1 MQVYSLLNKI
11 SPQCKLCRLRLP
23 RSILSIWLSGL
34 RLVNLLNQTGTHH
47 VRTCEINHSSDAPYT
62 EDQSLR
68 VDAMSKPSDIYARKE
83 LDRLDILQSHLTNIQ
98 APPGR
103 LTKLSRSLQGKKA
116 IVTGAASGMGR
127 ETAKVLADEGVQVAV
142 LDLDEKKVIAVVYEI
157 NTVHPGRAQGW
168 VCDVS
173 DRSRI
178 KQVCKE
184 VIEAFGG
191 LDILINN
198 AGISVG
204 GGAFDEDDS
213 FESRWDQTVDI
224 NLSAH
229 AIFIRACVPTLLKS
243 DAARIV
249 NIASTEHFV
258 TGPGNV
264 AYSATKSAVT
274 GLTRAFAVELG
285 KYQNI
290 TVNTICPGPIITGMT
305 ARIPPELKE
314 SYARRR
320 VPLRRY
326 ADAEEVAQ
334 SK

>member
-1 MQVYSLLNKI
+1 
-11 SPQCKLCRLRLP
+11 
-23 RSILSIWLSGL
+23 
-34 RLVNLLNQTGTHH
+34 
-47 VRTCEINHSSDAPYT
+47 
-62 EDQSLR
+62 
-68 VDAMSKPSDIYARKE
+68 MSKTSDKYAQKA
-83 LDRLDILQSHLTNIQ
+83 LDRLDILKSHLSDVK
-98 APPGR
+98 APAGR
-103 LTKLSRSLQGKKA
+103 LSKLSRSLHGKKA
-116 IVTGAASGMGR
+116 IVTGAASGMGK

-142 LDLDEKKVIAVVYEI
+142 LDLDEGKVKAAVDEI
-157 NTVHPGRAQGW
+157 NAVHTGRAKGW
-168 VCDVS
+168 VCDVA

-184 VIEAFGG
+184 VIEAFGS
-191 LDILINN
+191 LDILVNN

-204 GGAFDEDDS
+204 GGVFDEDAS
-213 FESRWDQTVDI
+213 FETRWDKTIDI
-224 NLSAH
+224 NLTAL
-229 AIFIRACVPTLLKS
+229 AVFIRACVPALLKS
-243 DAARIV
+243 DAARII

-274 GLTRAFAVELG
+274 GLTRSFAVELG

-320 VPLRRY
+320 VPMRRY
-326 ADAEEVAQ
+326 ADPEEVAQ
-334 SK
+334 MTVNICLPASSYLHGTTIPVDGGMTIRHT

>member
-1 MQVYSLLNKI
+1 MPKTSDKSTEKAQG
-11 SPQCKLCRLRLP
+11 RLDVLK
-23 RSILSIWLSGL
+23 SHLSG
-34 RLVNLLNQTGTHH
+34 VK
-47 VRTCEINHSSDAPYT
+47 AP
-62 EDQSLR
+62 
-68 VDAMSKPSDIYARKE
+68 V
-83 LDRLDILQSHLTNIQ
+83 
-98 APPGR
+98 GR

-116 IVTGAASGMGR
+116 IVTGAASGMGK
-127 ETAKVLADEGVQVAV
+127 ETAKLLADEGVQVAV
-142 LDLDEKKVIAVVYEI
+142 LDLDGGKVQAVVDEI
-157 NTVHPGRAQGW
+157 NAVHPGRAQGW
-168 VCDVS
+168 ICDVAN
-173 DRSRI
+173 RSRI

-184 VIEAFGG
+184 IIEAFGG

-204 GGAFDEDDS
+204 GGAFDEDAS
-213 FESRWDQTVDI
+213 FEPRWDKTVDI
-224 NLSAH
+224 NLTAH
-229 AIFIRACVPTLLKS
+229 VIFIRACVPALLKS

-274 GLTRAFAVELG
+274 GLTRSFAVELG

-314 SYARRR
+314 AYAKRR

-326 ADAEEVAQ
+326 ADPEEVAQ
-334 SK
+334 MTVNICLPASSYLHGATIPVDGGMTIRHT